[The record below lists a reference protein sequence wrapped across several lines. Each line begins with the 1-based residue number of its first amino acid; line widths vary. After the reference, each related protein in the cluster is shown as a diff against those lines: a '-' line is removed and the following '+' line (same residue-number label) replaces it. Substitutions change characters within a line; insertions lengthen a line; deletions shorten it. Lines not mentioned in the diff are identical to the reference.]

1 MSVPELLRP
10 VDVLAQRGMAPICET
25 GGPFAM
31 IRQRIFMGV
40 YTMNRAGRVA
50 IVTGG
55 ASGIGA
61 ATALEF
67 AREGASVAI
76 MDINAEAGESYAEAL
91 RTEGYTVQSITTD
104 VSDPEACTRSVEQVV
119 AQWGRVDYLV
129 NNAVSFLNK
138 WLDVTP
144 ADWQRSLGVNVM
156 GYASMVQACYPYLK
170 VQTGAA
176 IVNVAS
182 VSAHIAQP
190 NRWTYNASKGAI
202 VTLTKCMALD
212 LSADGIRVNC
222 VSPGWIWTPEVAK
235 AAEGDRE
242 RWEPVWGKY
251 HMLRRLGEPRE
262 VARAILFLCSDDAS
276 FITGTELRVDGGYMG
291 LGPEGLGETSSFAG
305 TA

>member
-1 MSVPELLRP
+1 
-10 VDVLAQRGMAPICET
+10 
-25 GGPFAM
+25 
-31 IRQRIFMGV
+31 
-40 YTMNRAGRVA
+40 MNRAGRVA

-61 ATALEF
+61 ATAREL
-67 AREGASVAI
+67 AAEGAAVAVL
-76 MDINAEAGESYAEAL
+76 DINADAGEAYAQVL
-91 RTEGYTVQSITTD
+91 RAEGYRAHSFPTD
-104 VSDPEACTRSVEQVV
+104 VSDPDACINSVGQVV
-119 AQWGRVDYLV
+119 AQWGRVDTLV
-129 NNAVSFLNK
+129 NNAVSFIAK
-138 WLDVTP
+138 GLDVTP
-144 ADWQRSLGVNVM
+144 ADWQRSLGVNVC
-156 GYASMVQACYPYLK
+156 GYANMVQACYPHLRQ
-170 VQTGAA
+170 QTGAA

-182 VSAHIAQP
+182 ISAHIAQP

-202 VTLTKCMALD
+202 VTMTKCMALD
-212 LSADGIRVNC
+212 LSGDGIRVNC

-276 FITGTELRVDGGYMG
+276 FVTGTELTVDGGYMG

-305 TA
+305 TE